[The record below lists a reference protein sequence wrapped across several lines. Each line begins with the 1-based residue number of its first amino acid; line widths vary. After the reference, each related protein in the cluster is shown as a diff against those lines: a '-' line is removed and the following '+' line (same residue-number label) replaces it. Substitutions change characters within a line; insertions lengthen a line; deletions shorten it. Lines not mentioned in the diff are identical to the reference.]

1 MKHSIIKAVCLVVL
15 ACVAVLSIHSDER
28 AVDLT
33 SIVLESFNGET
44 AHVWNDGRRER
55 TYEFSWALAAS
66 RFATKTSDEDGNEVQ
81 YPVLRYV
88 ERWPSALFRSNR
100 DGVDIKSLGINGR
113 FDRQG
118 NNWIDIYPVQG
129 EGEDA
134 EPFEIPVPGRLRYI
148 DLWVWGSNLNYWM
161 EAYFRD
167 LHGAVHRIQLG
178 SLAYPG
184 WRNLRAHIPNHIH
197 QSKRILPYFAQL
209 KFIKFRIWTSPI
221 ENVSNFYIYLNQFK
235 IVTDTFETYFDGD
248 ELADPDIISEIW
260 ANEDDK

>member
-15 ACVAVLSIHSDER
+15 ACVAVFSVYSDER
-28 AVDLT
+28 TVDLT

-44 AHVWNDGRRER
+44 AHEWNDGRHTRN
-55 TYEFSWALAAS
+55 YEFSWALAAS
-66 RFATKTSDEDGNEVQ
+66 RFATKISDEDGNEVQ

-100 DGVDIKSLGINGR
+100 DGRDIKSLGINGR

-129 EGEDA
+129 EGDEA
-134 EPFEIPVPGRLRYI
+134 KAFEIPVPGRLRYL
-148 DLWVWGSNLNYWM
+148 DLWVWGANLNYWM

-167 LHGAVHRIQLG
+167 FQGAVHRIPLG
-178 SLAYPG
+178 SLAYQG

-197 QSKRILPYFAQL
+197 QSKRILPHLAQL
-209 KFIKFRIWTSPI
+209 KFLKFRIWTSPI

-235 IVTDTFETYFDGD
+235 IVSDTFESYFDGD
-248 ELADPDIISEIW
+248 ELADPDTVAEIW
-260 ANEDDK
+260 ADDDN